1 MKEKKIE
8 KGEHERL
15 EKICSKEDYRKWLDM
30 DLRASKMIGWGG
42 EAEGKISLKGRVRL
56 ILNKILLPNDAKVF
70 LVTLRKYEYVI
81 NTAHGLYGEVKKIWW
96 QSKYNKIARRRN
108 IDAFP
113 NTLGPGI
120 CLNHGNVVISSLATV
135 GKNCMIQAYVTI
147 GITNGI
153 YSAPQ
158 IGDFVFIGTGA
169 KIIGDITIADGVC
182 IGANSV
188 VTKSILEPNI
198 TVAGAPARKISN
210 QGTEKQ
216 IGMIVK
222 IMGENDIEV
231 T

>member
-1 MKEKKIE
+1 MEQIA
-8 KGEHERL
+8 
-15 EKICSKEDYRKWLDM
+15 SKEDYKKWLEM
-30 DLRASKMIGWGG
+30 DLRASKMIERGG
-42 EAEGKISLKGRVRL
+42 ATKKISLKGRGRL
-56 ILNKILLPNDAKVF
+56 ILNRILLPNDAKTF
-70 LVTLRKYEYVI
+70 LQTLRKYEYVI

-96 QSKYNKIARRRN
+96 QSKYNRIAKKRN

-120 CLNHGNVVISSLATV
+120 CLNHGNVVISSLARI
-135 GKNCMIQAYVTI
+135 GRNCMIQAYVTV

-169 KIIGDITIADGVC
+169 KIIGDIRIADGVC

-198 TVAGAPARKISN
+198 TVAGSPARKISD

-222 IMGENDIEV
+222 VVEGNSIGAV
-231 T
+231 